1 MDTLEQ
7 SFPSTQSDPGIVI
20 FSRSMQV
27 RWTNQQARELIART
41 AETLP
46 LEVVDLAASM
56 LDQLETR
63 MMDPAW
69 ARIEANRTVR
79 TSVGQLELRG
89 YGFPGLDEFTNFHL
103 VVLITDTI
111 QNNELN
117 PAHVPRPQEIPC
129 STF

>member
-7 SFPSTQSDPGIVI
+7 LFPSMRSDPGIVI

-46 LEVVDLAASM
+46 LEVVDLAAKI
-56 LDQLETR
+56 LDELETR
-63 MMDPAW
+63 MMDPAR

-79 TSVGQLELRG
+79 TSVGWLKLRG
-89 YGFPGLDEFTNFHL
+89 FGSPGLDEFRNFHV
-103 VVLITDTI
+103 VVLITDTM
-111 QNNELN
+111 QNNQLA
-117 PAHVPRPQEIPC
+117 PAHLPWQQEIPC